1 MLHQFFLHFFFVFHN
16 KQQRKNSMTTT
27 TIQPWFVEDDT
38 FERNERARNAYS
50 ALLTVTARQPED
62 EIYRNFSN
70 EVKLLAKEKYNYTF
84 GENETVSTIVT
95 AFYDGVFLYA
105 YALNDTI
112 RQLGEEKALH
122 KTVNGTH
129 LTHLM
134 WNRTF
139 KGITG
144 NVTIDP
150 NGDRI
155 SDYSLYDMNPETG
168 YFELVANY
176 YHDIGLRYIKNRTIH
191 WPGGREDAPPDKP
204 ECGFDHSLCPDTSI
218 PGYAILSI
226 VLSVMV
232 IIMALISFL
241 GYRHYKLEAEINSMT
256 WKVNQNEILR
266 TNTVGRHG
274 GRGSC
279 YSLAKR
285 GSQLVSNVAVVEN
298 IDFIPIYERKTSK

>member
-1 MLHQFFLHFFFVFHN
+1 
-16 KQQRKNSMTTT
+16 MTTT
-27 TIQPWFVEDDT
+27 TTQPWYVEEDT
-38 FERNERARNAYS
+38 IERNERARNAYS

-84 GENETVSTIVT
+84 GENETVSTVVT

-112 RQLGEEKALH
+112 RQLGERGALH
-122 KTVNGTH
+122 QAVNGTH

-144 NVTIDP
+144 NVTIDK

-155 SDYSLYDMNPETG
+155 SDYSLYDMNPDTG

-176 YHDIGLRYIKNRTIH
+176 YHDIGLRYMDNKVIH
-191 WPGGREDAPPDKP
+191 WAGGREEAPPDKP
-204 ECGFDHSLCPDTSI
+204 VCGFDHSLCPDTSI

-226 VLSVMV
+226 VLSIIV
-232 IIMALISFL
+232 IIMALISFF
-241 GYRHYKLEAEINSMT
+241 GYSHYRLEAEINSMT

-266 TNTVGRHG
+266 TNNAGRH

-279 YSLAKR
+279 YSLAVNKR
-285 GSQLVSNVAVVEN
+285 GSQLVRSNATIEY
-298 IDFIPIYERKTSK
+298 IDFIPIYEMKEMC

>member
-1 MLHQFFLHFFFVFHN
+1 MFLLF
-16 KQQRKNSMTTT
+16 SMTTT
-27 TIQPWFVEDDT
+27 TIQPWYAEEDT
-38 FERNERARNAYS
+38 PERNQRAKNAYT
-50 ALLTVTARQPED
+50 AMLTITARQPD
-62 EIYRNFSN
+62 DDIYRNFSN
-70 EVKLLAKEKYNYTF
+70 EVKTLAREKYNYTF

-95 AFYDGVFLYA
+95 AFYDAVFLYA

-112 RQLGEEKALH
+112 REMGEEKALYNPI
-122 KTVNGTH
+122 NGTH

-144 NVTIDP
+144 NVTIDS

-155 SDYSLYDMNPETG
+155 SDYSLYDLNPETG

-176 YHDIGLRYIKNRTIH
+176 YHDMGLQYVVNKAIH
-191 WPGGREDAPPDKP
+191 WAGGRDDPPPDKP
-204 ECGFDHSLCPDTSI
+204 LCGFDHSLCPDTSL

-226 VLSVMV
+226 VLMV
-232 IIMALISFL
+232 LVVVMALISFL
-241 GYRHYKLEAEINSMT
+241 GYRHYRLESEINSMT

-266 TNTVGRHG
+266 TNDTGRH

-285 GSQLVSNVAVVEN
+285 GSQLVSAYESFD
-298 IDFIPIYERKTSK
+298 IIPIYENNPK

>member
-1 MLHQFFLHFFFVFHN
+1 
-16 KQQRKNSMTTT
+16 MTTT
-27 TIQPWFVEDDT
+27 TIQPWYVEEDT
-38 FERNERARNAYS
+38 LERNERARNAYS

-112 RQLGEEKALH
+112 RQLGERGALH
-122 KTVNGTH
+122 HTVNGTH

-144 NVTIDP
+144 NVTIDK

-155 SDYSLYDMNPETG
+155 SDYSLYDMNSETG

-176 YHDIGLRYIKNRTIH
+176 YHDIGLKYIEDRMIH
-191 WPGGREDAPPDKP
+191 WAGGRKEAPPDKP
-204 ECGFDHSLCPDTSI
+204 VCGFDHSLCPDTSI
-218 PGYAILSI
+218 PGYAILSL
-226 VLSVMV
+226 VLSVLV

-241 GYRHYKLEAEINSMT
+241 GYRHYRLEAEINSMT

-266 TNTVGRHG
+266 TNNVGRHH

-279 YSLAKR
+279 YSLANVNKR
-285 GSQLVSNVAVVEN
+285 GSQLVRNVPPVEN
-298 IDFIPIYERKTSK
+298 IDFIPIYEIKEKH